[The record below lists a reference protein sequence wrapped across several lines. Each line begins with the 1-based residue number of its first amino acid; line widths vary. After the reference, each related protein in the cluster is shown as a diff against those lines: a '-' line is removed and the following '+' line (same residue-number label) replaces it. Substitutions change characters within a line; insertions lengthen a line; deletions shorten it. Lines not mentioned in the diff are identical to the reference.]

1 MDNYFSLETVADVL
15 SKSKFTIESWQRS
28 GKLIPELNPSKYNK
42 PYSLKQLLIFD
53 EFRDLF
59 SSKWNL
65 EEKIKPLKDY
75 HLIELFAGA
84 GGLALGLE
92 MAGFKSILLN
102 EKEKVACNT
111 LKTNRPNWNVV
122 NDDIC
127 NVDFS
132 PYKNKVDLL
141 TGGFPCQPFSYAGK
155 KLGLNDIRGTLVF
168 QMIRAINEIQPK
180 VFLAENVKG
189 LKTDDNGKTLA
200 SIISFIEESGY
211 TIIENHIYK
220 TMMYKVPQKRERLI
234 LIGVRNDLVS
244 KFKFERPSYYYRILT
259 VRDALYK
266 GELYDTDVPLS
277 IGQKYP
283 KRKEEIMNFVPEGG
297 YWRDLPLDLQKEY
310 MKGSFGLAGGK
321 TGMARRLSF
330 DEPSLTLTCS
340 PAQKQTERCHPIENR
355 PLTTREY
362 ARIQTFPDDWDFKGS
377 ANQIYK
383 QIGNAVPVNFAATL
397 GRSIIKMLN
406 SAS

>member
-1 MDNYFSLETVADVL
+1 MDNYFSLETVADIL
-15 SKSKFTIESWQRS
+15 SKSKFTIESWQKN
-28 GKLIPELNPSKYNK
+28 GKLIPELDPSKYDK
-42 PYSLKQLLIFD
+42 PYSLKQLLVFD
-53 EFRDLF
+53 EFKELAN
-59 SSKWNL
+59 SKWDL

-75 HLIELFAGA
+75 QLIELFAGA

-92 MAGFKSILLN
+92 KAGFKSVLLN
-102 EKEKVACNT
+102 EKEKVACET
-111 LKTNRPNWNVV
+111 LKSNRPNWNVI

-132 PYKNKVDLL
+132 SYKNKVDLL

-168 QMIRAINEIQPK
+168 EMIRAINEIQPK

-200 SIISFIEESGY
+200 SIISFIEQSGY
-211 TIIENHIYK
+211 TLIENHIYK

-234 LIGVRNDLVS
+234 LIGVRNDLVD
-244 KFKFERPSYYYRILT
+244 KLIFERPSYYHRILT
-259 VRDALYK
+259 VRDALCK
-266 GELYDTDVPLS
+266 GELYDTDVPSS

-283 KRKEEIMNFVPEGG
+283 KRKEEIMSFVPEGG

-340 PAQKQTERCHPIENR
+340 PAQKQTERCHPVENR

-362 ARIQTFPDDWDFKGS
+362 ARLQTFPDDWIFKGRLTKFIS
-377 ANQIYK
+377 
-383 QIGNAVPVNFAATL
+383 
-397 GRSIIKMLN
+397 R
-406 SAS
+406 